1 MSTILLLGEKFV
13 CGNHAGRD
21 GVRANHRQ
29 LEVTLRRC
37 ARRLETEKN
46 QQDRAESH
54 GTDVHQI

>member
-1 MSTILLLGEKFV
+1 
-13 CGNHAGRD
+13 
-21 GVRANHRQ
+21 
-29 LEVTLRRC
+29 LEVTLRRY